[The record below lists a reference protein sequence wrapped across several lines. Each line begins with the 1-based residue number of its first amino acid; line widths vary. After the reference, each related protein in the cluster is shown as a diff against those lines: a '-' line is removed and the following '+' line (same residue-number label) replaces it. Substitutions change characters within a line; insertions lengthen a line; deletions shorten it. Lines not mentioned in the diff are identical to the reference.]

1 MGAISVI
8 EECLVLMVK
17 SDELTTRPRESEL
30 KIWFDSFASDLLVP
44 VHYATIGS
52 GIDLKDWFDAQIKL
66 QATNERRRLLL
77 GGFHLEDAIT
87 FVGLEGLVQGFDVFL
102 LADLIDA
109 QDPKFSEFHWHRLFQ
124 AGGVPTTMS
133 QMLAEWKT
141 SETCDV
147 KALKIVEHS
156 NKYHQIEK

>member
-1 MGAISVI
+1 
-8 EECLVLMVK
+8 MVFDRLNKHDITQPK
-17 SDELTTRPRESEL
+17 SPSHES
-30 KIWFDSFASDLLVP
+30 
-44 VHYATIGS
+44 
-52 GIDLKDWFDAQIKL
+52 
-66 QATNERRRLLL
+66 RRLLL

-133 QMLAEWKT
+133 QMLTEWKT